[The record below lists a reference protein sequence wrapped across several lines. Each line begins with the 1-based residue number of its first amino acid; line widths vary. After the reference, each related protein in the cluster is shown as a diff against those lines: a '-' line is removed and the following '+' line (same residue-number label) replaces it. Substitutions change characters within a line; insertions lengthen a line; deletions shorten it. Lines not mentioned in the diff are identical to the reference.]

1 MTAAVSSLYQPQVT
15 PRPAQLVKPS
25 IDRRT
30 LAEICLCAAPS
41 LAATAAG
48 TPSVGAAIYFSLL
61 LAIFT
66 VHLITRQPHRF
77 LALLIGTIPPM
88 MIFRGYFFYN
98 SPQIL
103 FLTGLLLVFELQRP
117 AISRLWRDPLMKSLI
132 LGTLVYWLIGVILT
146 GSYVP
151 NFRALELAF
160 AVSAIY
166 VLNRRRNLL
175 CTALLG
181 IGVSIILQGA
191 ALLRFGTRLGMAEIE
206 GQRLGNPISFGI
218 PAAFIFLLSILYK
231 GEWLLLRHHPIWRLL
246 ITIMAAAALLL
257 STSRGS
263 WLAAFAGVL
272 LIFWANAEQRK
283 FLLVFAAVIV
293 AAALLY
299 GHSSQG
305 STLES
310 YLERTFS
317 TDESWSKLTTGRS
330 EQWAAIPYV
339 IADSPV
345 WGFGPGSGRDISL
358 QYSGHYLI
366 WHALYMQIGAETGL
380 IGLSLLLLFFVAMFR
395 RAARE
400 LIKSR
405 TVVPLLGAVCYSL
418 IALTIQGL
426 DAASGLFLALAL
438 MRRDGALFRVRPTT

>member
-1 MTAAVSSLYQPQVT
+1 MTAAVSALYRPQLA
-15 PRPAQLVKPS
+15 PQIAEFIKPS

-30 LAEICLCAAPS
+30 LGEICLCAGPS

-48 TPSVGAAIYFSLL
+48 APAVGAAIYFSILF
-61 LAIFT
+61 AIFA
-66 VHLITRQPHRF
+66 VHLLTRQPHRF

-103 FLTGLLLVFELQRP
+103 FATGLILIFELQRP

-132 LGTLVYWLIGVILT
+132 LGTLVYWLIGVALT

-151 NFRALELAF
+151 NFRGLELAF
-160 AVSAIY
+160 AVSALY
-166 VLNRRRNLL
+166 VLGRRRTLL

-181 IGVSIILQGA
+181 IGISVILQGA

-206 GQRLGNPISFGI
+206 GQRIGNPISFGV

-231 GEWLLLRHHPIWRLL
+231 GEWLLLRNHPVWRFL
-246 ITIMAAAALLL
+246 ITMMAAMALLL

-263 WLAAFAGVL
+263 WMAAFGGVF
-272 LIFWANAEQRK
+272 LIYLANPEQRK
-283 FLLVFAAVIV
+283 LLIVFAAVIV
-293 AAALLY
+293 IGALLFT
-299 GHSSQG
+299 HASQG
-305 STLES
+305 STLGR

-317 TDESWSKLTTGRS
+317 TTESWSKLTTGRS
-330 EQWAAIPYV
+330 EQWAAIPHV
-339 IADSPV
+339 LADSPV
-345 WGFGPGSGRDISL
+345 WGFGPGSGRDISR

-366 WHALYMQIGAETGL
+366 WHALYLQIAAETGL
-380 IGLSLLLLFFVAMFR
+380 IGLSFLLLFFVAMFR
-395 RAARE
+395 RAVRE
-400 LIKSR
+400 LTSSR
-405 TVVPLLGAVCYSL
+405 TVVPLMGAVCYSL

-438 MRRDGALFRVRPTT
+438 MRRDGALFRLRRTV